1 MYKRLYY
8 YLNENNL
15 LANEQFGFREKSTT
29 EMATQAFL
37 NNILLSL
44 DKKNLVGGLFCDLQ
58 KAFDCVNH
66 NILLEKM
73 KFYGITGTAYKLMQ
87 SYLDNRY
94 QRTLITDSKSDKVT
108 SSWEHIRHGVPQG
121 SVLGPLLFLIY
132 INDFPLTISKLANSI
147 IFADDASI
155 VISNT
160 NQESFRN
167 SINSTMIEIINW
179 FQSNLL
185 TLNCEKTHF
194 LQFLTKKQNEIK
206 LQIVASNSII
216 TNINSTKFLGL
227 VIDSTLSWKDHIIEL
242 TSKLNKACY
251 AIRTLKSFMSP
262 DVLRMLYFSYFHAT
276 MSYGIIFWGNSHN
289 SINIFKI
296 QKRIM

>member
-1 MYKRLYY
+1 
-8 YLNENNL
+8 
-15 LANEQFGFREKSTT
+15 
-29 EMATQAFL
+29 
-37 NNILLSL
+37 
-44 DKKNLVGGLFCDLQ
+44 
-58 KAFDCVNH
+58 
-66 NILLEKM
+66 M

-227 VIDSTLSWKDHIIEL
+227 VIDSTLS
-242 TSKLNKACY
+242 
-251 AIRTLKSFMSP
+251 
-262 DVLRMLYFSYFHAT
+262 
-276 MSYGIIFWGNSHN
+276 
-289 SINIFKI
+289 
-296 QKRIM
+296 